1 MTVFDPID
9 GWFEKGFR
17 IRAQKAATVRR
28 DKIRFGSGGSS
39 KSEGVRFSPGAK
51 SKNATSVI
59 KRAPEVMVKITG
71 SSAGLATVKHHIDY
85 ISRNGDVELTDEHG
99 DTIKG
104 RDELK
109 ALREHMKAEQIPLEG
124 RKREFVHVLFSMPPG
139 TPEKAMK
146 DAVLKFC
153 GEEFANRRWVAAL
166 HNDTDHTHVHVC
178 VGTRDI
184 ERADEPRL
192 NPRKADL
199 ARWRQGFADKLREN
213 GIEAAASER
222 RNRFQYQRAENGVVR
237 QIRADDPKSAV
248 FNARRATEK
257 AQTRA
262 IRASQRPESAF
273 VGPIRGPR
281 VPKRVEEQSHE
292 LKAALAAGKRPE
304 NPLADKIEKSRKETL
319 TAWEQVARNLDQ
331 AGETDLAKHLASLMR
346 KGEEPAR
353 SRSQELFD
361 LAQSSR
367 EKPRQQD
374 NTQER

>member
-51 SKNATSVI
+51 AKNAASVI

-213 GIEAAASER
+213 GVEAAASER

-248 FNARRATEK
+248 FNTHRATEK
-257 AQTRA
+257 AQKRA
-262 IRASQRPESAF
+262 LKASQRPESAF
-273 VGPIRGPR
+273 VGPLRGPR
-281 VPKRVEEQSHE
+281 VPKRVEEQSRA
-292 LKAALAAGKRPE
+292 LKAALAAGTRPE
-304 NPLADKIEKSRKETL
+304 NPHADKIEISRQHAL
-319 TAWEQVARNLDQ
+319 TAWRQVGQNLEK
-331 AGETDLAKHLASLMR
+331 AGETDLAEHLASLMR
-346 KGEEPAR
+346 KGEQPVR
-353 SRSQELFD
+353 SRAQELFD